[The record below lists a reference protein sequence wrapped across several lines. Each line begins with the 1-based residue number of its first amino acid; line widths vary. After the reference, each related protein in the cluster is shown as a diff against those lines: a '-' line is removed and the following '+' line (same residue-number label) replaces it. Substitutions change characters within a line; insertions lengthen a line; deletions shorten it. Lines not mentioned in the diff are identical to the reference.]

1 MKKYAIALFFVLLGN
16 GTLIAQNL
24 PDKGSFSAEVRVN
37 PFDDYGKTSVLDGI
51 KFRYFLHQ
59 KHALRLDVNWGTNK
73 EEYSFEE
80 SLEKGTQKSSFTA
93 RETYFTLNAGY
104 EYHMIQ
110 GNRFDFYAG
119 GEAGWVR
126 HFAETTG
133 EVMHNGKSHSV
144 GVSNAFVEQDKMSSI
159 GGIDLRSLS
168 SEQQAK
174 AGFRV
179 AALVGADC
187 YLYKGFYVGAEV
199 GFSVSSLKIKKMEN
213 TFVNLVTDEI
223 MTQWD
228 TMEQRENKCYFSV
241 EPNIRL
247 GWTF

>member
-1 MKKYAIALFFVLLGN
+1 MKKETMLKTILVLMMSVVLLAMPVSVFAA
-16 GTLIAQNL
+16 TSQ
-24 PDKGSFSAEVRVN
+24 SA
-37 PFDDYGKTSVLDGI
+37 
-51 KFRYFLHQ
+51 
-59 KHALRLDVNWGTNK
+59 
-73 EEYSFEE
+73 
-80 SLEKGTQKSSFTA
+80 
-93 RETYFTLNAGY
+93 
-104 EYHMIQ
+104 
-110 GNRFDFYAG
+110 
-119 GEAGWVR
+119 
-126 HFAETTG
+126 
-133 EVMHNGKSHSV
+133 
-144 GVSNAFVEQDKMSSI
+144 
-159 GGIDLRSLS
+159 ID
-168 SEQQAK
+168 
-174 AGFRV
+174 GFRV